1 MFLEDWE
8 PGQLFMFGTYY
19 HTHWRA
25 GEFLVW
31 EWSTLPHATWNGSWR
46 RRPALQLT
54 GDMTEQSLKVI
65 KTGNPDK
72 EIYV

>member
-1 MFLEDWE
+1 
-8 PGQLFMFGTYY
+8 MFGTYY

-31 EWSTLPHATWNGSWR
+31 EWSTLPHATWNGSWK

-54 GDMTEQSLKVI
+54 GDMTEQSSERLFLERDDQYSSSCI
-65 KTGNPDK
+65 SGGGAAAQQ
-72 EIYV
+72 